1 LLKYSDFISQRGAL
15 DRKLRSYNVQV
26 ERSRYPTKSAI
37 LSGPSSQAV
46 PSARIDEDG
55 DAAIQWITE
64 ANYQNAE
71 EGESIWTLKA
81 QDQIGLDKALQQI
94 EEAHRKAEQM
104 THVGYLMLQDRAFF
118 PRIVGSKG
126 ANVTRLKQETGADI
140 TVSRE
145 NTTITIIGKPAIPF
159 ICP

>member
-26 ERSRYPTKSAI
+26 ERSRYPTKPAI
-37 LSGPSSQAV
+37 PSGPSSQAA

-94 EEAHRKAEQM
+94 EEAQQKAVQM
-104 THVGYLMLQDRAFF
+104 THVGYLMLQDRSSF

-145 NTTITIIGKPAIPF
+145 NTTITIIGKPSIPL